1 MGHLRITRIIVL
13 AWMLVLPASGF
24 ADLQQE
30 MDAMFGTMTN
40 VTTPTAHLGQRR
52 GVITGGSVVSRNK
65 IVETNLVSFQPPSF
79 SAGCGGIDLF
89 GGSFSFINKDQF
101 ITLMRS
107 VAANATGYAFQLAI
121 DAMCNQCGVLMSGL
135 QKRIQDL
142 NQMFSN
148 SCQLAQGI
156 VNDATSLLP
165 ASVTENMKKSKI
177 SFSKGVTDVF
187 GALTNTSTQGDPT
200 KQVSNNAPTE
210 MKKIIQ
216 GNLVWR
222 ALNEKNAKN
231 WFQFGGLDL
240 LEAMMSISGTVIV
253 NEPSAASDGQGDT
266 NPVVVLNGIIGM
278 KELLNGSGSGSYSKV
293 KIYDCDT
300 TEIDGCLNPVIKDVT
315 LVGLRK
321 RVSDLLIGNSV
332 KPGLVYKFGTNTGDL
347 TLDEMAFMELVPGA
361 VAAMIRNMA
370 RQDYGMARLFAEDAA
385 PAIALELAQA
395 MVQNLYDAA
404 RYASSLEDSAYAA
417 KLADTLSVARQ
428 QIEDDSTELAM
439 RYGNIKAVVDFYS
452 NIMKATPTRN
462 YAAFDQTGAS
472 AANYPTQEETK

>member
-1 MGHLRITRIIVL
+1 MKHSNTTRILLL
-13 AWMLVLPASGF
+13 ALMLVLPASVF

-52 GVITGGSVVSRNK
+52 GVITGGSIVSRNK
-65 IVETNLVSFQPPSF
+65 IVETNLVSFMPPSF

-121 DAMCNQCGVLMSGL
+121 DSMCNQCGVLMSGL

-165 ASVTENMKKSKI
+165 ASATEKMQKSEI
-177 SFSKGVTDVF
+177 SFSKGITDVF

-200 KQVSNNAPTE
+200 QQVKNNAATE
-210 MKKIIQ
+210 MKTIIQ

-222 ALNEKNAKN
+222 ALNEKGAKN
-231 WFQFGGLDL
+231 WFQFGGVDL
-240 LEAMMSISGTVIV
+240 LQAMMSISGTVIV
-253 NEPSAASDGQGDT
+253 NEPTSAPDGHGET
-266 NPVVVLNGIIGM
+266 NPVETLNGIIGI
-278 KELLNGSGSGSYSKV
+278 KELLNGSGNGSYNQV
-293 KIYDCDT
+293 KMYECDT
-300 TEIDGCLNPVIKDVT
+300 TDVDGCLNPTIKDTT

-321 RVSDLLIGNSV
+321 RVTDLLIGNSV

-347 TLDEMAFMELVPGA
+347 SADEKAFMELVPGA

-395 MVQNLYDAA
+395 MIQNLYDAA
-404 RYASSLEDSAYAA
+404 RYAASLQDSAYAA
-417 KLADTLSVARQ
+417 KLADTLSVSRQ
-428 QIEDDSTELAM
+428 QIEADSTELAM
-439 RYGNIKAVVDFYS
+439 RHGNIKAVLEFYAS
-452 NIMKATPTRN
+452 IMKATQTRN
-462 YAAFDQTGAS
+462 YAEFDQTGAS
-472 AANYPTQEETK
+472 AAQYPTHEETK